1 MKKLVKIA
9 LVLFI
14 VLNPMFIY
22 LGFSLN
28 APQSKNTNYFE
39 YLQQYSALN
48 FTERQ
53 SLYLNGTRENN
64 GFYAQAARVY
74 LGLPINETPIRNTL
88 ENVNNYVNGYLR
100 LLYFDNTTHML
111 SSELKLELKETILN
125 FKYWITE
132 PTTDKMYF
140 WTENHMIL
148 FHTAELLAG
157 QLYPNE
163 TFQNSGMTGI
173 QHVNHAIPL
182 INRWIGWRAQFGFSE
197 WHSNIY
203 FTLDLLALMNLVEF
217 SQDTAISTKAMML
230 VDLIAFDFAN
240 NFVIPASEPESK
252 IICDSAS
259 FSKNRKTS
267 SRSANI

>member
-39 YLQQYSALN
+39 YLQQYSNLN

-88 ENVNNYVNGYLR
+88 ENVNNYEDTSDFDVNGYLR

-111 SSELKLELKETILN
+111 SSELKADLKETILN

-240 NFVIPASEPESK
+240 NFYMSLYATTHGRTE
-252 IICDSAS
+252 DSRQVGS
-259 FSKNRKTS
+259 
-267 SRSANI
+267 